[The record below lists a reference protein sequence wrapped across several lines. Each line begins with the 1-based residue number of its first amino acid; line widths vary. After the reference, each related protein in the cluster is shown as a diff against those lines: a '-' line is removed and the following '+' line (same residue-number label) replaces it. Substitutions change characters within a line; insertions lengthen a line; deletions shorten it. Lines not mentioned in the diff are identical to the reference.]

1 MKIFYWGPY
10 ISKVATV
17 KAIIESAKSLK
28 KYSKK
33 KIDLS
38 LINVFGEWS
47 DFKDEE
53 INIINLNNKKVQTK
67 KEIVGFIK
75 SRIHFFLIWFISF
88 FPLLSLLKKE
98 KPNFLIIHL
107 ITSLPLFLLLFFKF
121 ETKFILRI
129 SGYPKL
135 TLMRKVLWKLVSKK
149 IFKVTCPTLGTY
161 NRLKNENIFDDKL
174 TFIPDPILDINDFK
188 IKKNE
193 DIEIEK
199 NFSKKNSILS
209 IGRLTRQKNFG
220 FLIKSFRAILEKY
233 PNLNLFIIGEGEK
246 KNELI
251 KLINLLNLR
260 DKVFLVGYKNNVYK
274 YLIECKCFI
283 LSSLWE
289 DPGFVLVEAGISNA
303 TVLSSDCNFGPSE
316 ILQRGQNGFL
326 FSSQSESSLID
337 TFDKFINSKDDE
349 LIKKK
354 INLKKNIKKYTSYN
368 HFKLISKIFDS

>member
-33 KIDLS
+33 KVNLS
-38 LINVFGEWS
+38 LIDAFGEWS
-47 DFKDEE
+47 NFKNDE
-53 INIINLNNKKVQTK
+53 INIINLNKKKFQK
-67 KEIVGFIK
+67 NKEIVGFIK
-75 SRIHFFLIWFISF
+75 SRYYFFLIWFISF
-88 FPLLSLLKKE
+88 FSLLNLLKKE

-107 ITSLPLFLLLFFKF
+107 ITSLPLFLLLFFSF
-121 ETKFILRI
+121 ETKFVLRI

-135 TLMRKVLWKLVSKK
+135 TLIRKILWKLVSKK

-161 NRLKNENIFDDKL
+161 NKLKSENIFNDKL
-174 TFIPDPILDINDFK
+174 IFIPDPILNINDFK

-209 IGRLTRQKNFG
+209 IGRLTQQKNFG
-220 FLIKSFRAILEKY
+220 FLIKSFKTMLEKY

-251 KLINLLNLR
+251 ELINLLDLK
-260 DKVFLVGYKNNVYK
+260 DKVFLIGYKYNVYK

-303 TVLSSDCNFGPSE
+303 TVLSSNCNFGPSE
-316 ILQRGQNGFL
+316 ILQKGQNGFL

-337 TFDKFINSKDDE
+337 SFDKFMNSKDDD

-368 HFKLISKIFDS
+368 HFKLISKIFDF

>member
-33 KIDLS
+33 KVNLS
-38 LINVFGEWS
+38 LIDAFGEWS
-47 DFKDEE
+47 NFKNDE
-53 INIINLNNKKVQTK
+53 INIINLNKKKFQK
-67 KEIVGFIK
+67 NKEIVGFIK
-75 SRIHFFLIWFISF
+75 SRYYFFLIWFISF
-88 FPLLSLLKKE
+88 FSLLNLLKKE

-107 ITSLPLFLLLFFKF
+107 ITSLPLFLLLFFSF
-121 ETKFILRI
+121 ETKFVLRI

-135 TLMRKVLWKLVSKK
+135 TPIRKVLWKLVSKK

-161 NRLKNENIFDDKL
+161 NKLKSENIFDDKL
-174 TFIPDPILDINDFK
+174 IFIPDPILNINDFK

-209 IGRLTRQKNFG
+209 IGRLTQQKNFG
-220 FLIKSFRAILEKY
+220 FLIKSFKTMLKKY

-251 KLINLLNLR
+251 ELINLLDLK
-260 DKVFLVGYKNNVYK
+260 DKVFLIGYKYNVYK

-303 TVLSSDCNFGPSE
+303 TVLSSNCNFGPSE
-316 ILQRGQNGFL
+316 ILQKGQNGFL

-337 TFDKFINSKDDE
+337 SFDKFMNSKDDE

-354 INLKKNIKKYTSYN
+354 IYLKKNIKKYTSYN
-368 HFKLISKIFDS
+368 HFKLISKIFDF

>member
-33 KIDLS
+33 KVNLS
-38 LINVFGEWS
+38 LIDAFGEWS
-47 DFKDEE
+47 NFKNDE
-53 INIINLNNKKVQTK
+53 INIINLNKKKFQK
-67 KEIVGFIK
+67 NKEIVGFIK
-75 SRIHFFLIWFISF
+75 SRYYFFLIWFISF
-88 FPLLSLLKKE
+88 FSLLNLLKKE

-107 ITSLPLFLLLFFKF
+107 ITSLPLFLLLFFSF
-121 ETKFILRI
+121 ETKFVLRI

-135 TLMRKVLWKLVSKK
+135 TPIRKVLWKLVSKK

-161 NRLKNENIFDDKL
+161 NKLKSENIFNDKL
-174 TFIPDPILDINDFK
+174 IFIPDPILNINDFK

-209 IGRLTRQKNFG
+209 IGRLTQQKNFG
-220 FLIKSFRAILEKY
+220 FLIKSFKTMLEKY

-251 KLINLLNLR
+251 ELINLLDLK
-260 DKVFLVGYKNNVYK
+260 DKVFLIGYKHNVYK

-303 TVLSSDCNFGPSE
+303 TVLSSNCNFGPSE
-316 ILQRGQNGFL
+316 ILQKGQNGFL

-337 TFDKFINSKDDE
+337 SFDKFMNSKDDD

-368 HFKLISKIFDS
+368 HFKLISKIFDF

>member
-38 LINVFGEWS
+38 LINAFGEWS

-98 KPNFLIIHL
+98 KPSFLIIHL
-107 ITSLPLFLLLFFKF
+107 ITSLPLFLLLFFRF

-135 TLMRKVLWKLVSKK
+135 TLMRKVLWKLVSRK

-220 FLIKSFRAILEKY
+220 FLIKSFKTILEKY

-337 TFDKFINSKDDE
+337 TFDKFINSKGDE

>member
-33 KIDLS
+33 KVNLS
-38 LINVFGEWS
+38 LIDAFGEWS
-47 DFKDEE
+47 NFKNDE
-53 INIINLNNKKVQTK
+53 INIINLNKKKFQK
-67 KEIVGFIK
+67 NKEIVGFIK
-75 SRIHFFLIWFISF
+75 SRYYFFLIWFISF
-88 FPLLSLLKKE
+88 FSLLNLLKKE

-107 ITSLPLFLLLFFKF
+107 ITSLPLFLLLFFSF
-121 ETKFILRI
+121 ETKFVLRI

-135 TLMRKVLWKLVSKK
+135 TLIRKILWKLVSKK

-161 NRLKNENIFDDKL
+161 NKLKSENIFDDKL
-174 TFIPDPILDINDFK
+174 IFIPDPILNINDFK

-209 IGRLTRQKNFG
+209 IGRLTQQKNFG
-220 FLIKSFRAILEKY
+220 FLIKSFKTMLEKY

-251 KLINLLNLR
+251 ELINLLDLK
-260 DKVFLVGYKNNVYK
+260 DKVFLIGYKYNVYK

-303 TVLSSDCNFGPSE
+303 TVLSSNCNFGPSE
-316 ILQRGQNGFL
+316 ILQKGQNGFL

-337 TFDKFINSKDDE
+337 SFDKFMNSKDDE

-354 INLKKNIKKYTSYN
+354 IYLKKNIKKYTSYN